1 MNCKNNRGFTPLEI
15 LKKSRGAMWRKQKS
29 LTGFT
34 LIELLV
40 VVAIIGVLAS
50 IVMVSVNDIRA
61 RSRDD
66 RRMSDMKTLRDALA
80 MYQIQHST
88 YPSESTET
96 TITGSDTMSTELLG
110 ERLLSSYVP
119 TDPTNTGQYIYTYQ
133 SLDNDTSF
141 VIKFCLE
148 TSSIK
153 GFSQGCGNQISP

>member
-1 MNCKNNRGFTPLEI
+1 MI
-15 LKKSRGAMWRKQKS
+15 YKKQN
-29 LTGFT
+29 GFT

-66 RRMSDMKTLRDALA
+66 RRVSDMKTLSDALA

-88 YPSESTET
+88 YPSETTET
-96 TITGSDTMSTELLG
+96 TITGSDVMSTELLG
-110 ERLLSSYVP
+110 EHLLSSYVP
-119 TDPTNTGQYIYTYQ
+119 MDPINTEQYVYTYQ
-133 SLDNDTSF
+133 SLDNDTSYI
-141 VIKFCLE
+141 IKYCLE

-153 GFSQGCGNQISP
+153 DHLQGCGNEITP